1 MKQGKAL
8 PVSFE
13 HDGEGMT
20 WGKMQKKHNDEFN
33 PSGQPWSPDQG
44 QKRVAD
50 TDLQAAVG
58 EWLWS
63 QRHHLNF
70 LFF

>member
-20 WGKMQKKHNDEFN
+20 WGKMEKKHKDGFN
-33 PSGQPWSPDQG
+33 PSGQPWRPDQ
-44 QKRVAD
+44 

-58 EWLWS
+58 EKVVVEPGQFS
-63 QRHHLNF
+63 NHVGPK
-70 LFF
+70 